1 MKSKKITVLL
11 SVILA
16 GLALSSCEKKQESA
30 TEQTN
35 VSTVEKQEKKI
46 VASTSWTAAFA
57 FIAGADQVQII
68 APASLQHPPEYEVTV
83 EDIQTISESDY
94 FIYAGFERM
103 MKTLGDSVGNTEM
116 IKINCDN
123 SIETVTAET
132 LKIAEILGTQEIRE
146 KRLAEYVKVI
156 EDGKKRVEEE
166 GLAGVTVFCNRNQT
180 YLARDLGLLVAQVF
194 GPGPV
199 TSDQIEDSDRE
210 QYPLIIDNVHNPQGG
225 PLAEVSPDS
234 KYIVWRNFPE
244 TVEADALKK
253 VVESNI
259 NELFI
264 KD

>member
-1 MKSKKITVLL
+1 M
-11 SVILA
+11 
-16 GLALSSCEKKQESA
+16 
-30 TEQTN
+30 
-35 VSTVEKQEKKI
+35 
-46 VASTSWTAAFA
+46 
-57 FIAGADQVQII
+57 
-68 APASLQHPPEYEVTV
+68 
-83 EDIQTISESDY
+83 
-94 FIYAGFERM
+94 
-103 MKTLGDSVGNTEM
+103 
-116 IKINCDN
+116 
-123 SIETVTAET
+123 
-132 LKIAEILGTQEIRE
+132 
-146 KRLAEYVKVI
+146 KVI
-156 EDGKKRVEEE
+156 EDGKLRLAEE
-166 GLAGVTVFCNRNQT
+166 GLAGITVFCNRNQT